1 MICVAVILNTM
12 GKKMSDNY
20 KRYIIS
26 VMAADRIGIIHNIT
40 RTISVM
46 GGDLADT
53 RQQVLQGYFSMILY
67 ASFPEKLSGQ
77 DIVDALTAIDPEN
90 PFEVSVKPV
99 TGPPDDGQAP
109 MNNRYVLTA
118 RGSDRI
124 GFVALVSGFC
134 AEHSINILDLSTT
147 TGSDDTYTMILL
159 VDLSRCPPMQVL
171 RTHLEDFSTEN
182 GLSLLLQHQDI
193 FRATNEIGMI

>member
-1 MICVAVILNTM
+1 MP
-12 GKKMSDNY
+12 DNH
-20 KRYIIS
+20 KLYIIS
-26 VMAADRIGIIHNIT
+26 VMAEDRVGIIYDIT
-40 RTISVM
+40 RTISAM

-67 ASFPEKLSGQ
+67 ASFPEMLSGQ
-77 DIVDALTAIDPEN
+77 DITNALITIDSDH
-90 PFEVSVKPV
+90 PFEVSVKSV
-99 TGPPDDGQAP
+99 TRPSISGQASIK
-109 MNNRYVLTA
+109 NRYVLTA

-124 GFVALVSGFC
+124 GFVAQVSGFC
-134 AEHSINILDLSTT
+134 TEHSINILDLSTT

-159 VDLSRCPPMQVL
+159 VDLNRCPPMEVL
-171 RTHLEDFSTEN
+171 RAHLEDFSTKN

>member
-1 MICVAVILNTM
+1 MNRT
-12 GKKMSDNY
+12 NQ
-20 KRYIIS
+20 YIIS
-26 VMAADRIGIIHNIT
+26 VMAADRVGIIHDIT
-40 RTISVM
+40 RTISAM

-77 DIVDALTAIDPEN
+77 DIVDALTAIDSEH

-99 TGPPDDGQAP
+99 TGPPVDDPAT
-109 MNNRYVLTA
+109 MKSRYVLTA

-134 AEHSINILDLSTT
+134 ADHSINILDLSTT

-159 VDLSRCPPMQVL
+159 VDLDHCPPMEVL
-171 RTHLEDFSTEN
+171 RAHLEDFSTKN

>member
-1 MICVAVILNTM
+1 
-12 GKKMSDNY
+12 MSDNH

-26 VMAADRIGIIHNIT
+26 VMAEDRIGIIHDIT
-40 RTISVM
+40 RTISAM

-77 DIVDALTAIDPEN
+77 DIVDALTAIDSEH